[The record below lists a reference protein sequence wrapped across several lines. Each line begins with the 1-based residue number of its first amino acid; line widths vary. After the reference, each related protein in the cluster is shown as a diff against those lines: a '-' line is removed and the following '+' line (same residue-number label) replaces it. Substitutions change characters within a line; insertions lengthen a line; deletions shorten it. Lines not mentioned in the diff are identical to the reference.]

1 MKNKLLV
8 TIAILVITGSVLACS
23 SGISPADIQAAIVQT
38 ETAWTPVPSQT
49 AYPTYTPYVVTR
61 VVIQTPAPNLNNPSC
76 KPITDMDYS
85 DNTKI
90 AVELQYYV
98 SNLPDVHQVSYTIP
112 EKLYTNTVSELIF
125 VQYVGTDGKPYAKR
139 YIVYIKEFG
148 WENAVFSI
156 DGQCWIDPPH

>member
-1 MKNKLLV
+1 MKNKLFVALAV
-8 TIAILVITGSVLACS
+8 LVITGSVLACS
-23 SGISPADIQAAIVQT
+23 SGTSPADIQAAIAQT
-38 ETAWTPVPSQT
+38 ETAWTPVPTQT
-49 AYPTYTPYVVTR
+49 AKVVVQ
-61 VVIQTPAPNLNNPSC
+61 VVIQTPAPNPNNPSC
-76 KPITDMDYS
+76 KPITDMNYS

-98 SNLPDVHQVSYTIP
+98 SKLPDVGQVSYTIP
-112 EKLYTNTVSELIF
+112 EKLYTNTLSEIIF

-156 DGQCWIDPPH
+156 DGQCWLDPPH

>member
-1 MKNKLLV
+1 
-8 TIAILVITGSVLACS
+8 
-23 SGISPADIQAAIVQT
+23 
-38 ETAWTPVPSQT
+38 
-49 AYPTYTPYVVTR
+49 
-61 VVIQTPAPNLNNPSC
+61 
-76 KPITDMDYS
+76 MDYS